1 MSAELIAI
9 LAVGVAL
16 GSLTVGLLLWIDR
29 RIDRLE
35 SRLDSR
41 IGAYIAEAGNDRRA
55 FQAAMDDFRRE
66 MQRLAE
72 RQAHVEGL
80 RAAE

>member
-16 GSLTVGLLLWIDR
+16 GSLTVGLVLQIDR
-29 RIDRLE
+29 RIDRL
-35 SRLDSR
+35 DSR
-41 IGAYIAEAGNDRRA
+41 IDAYIAEAGNDRRA

>member
-1 MSAELIAI
+1 MSVELIAM

-16 GSLTVGLLLWIDR
+16 GSLTAGLTLRIDQR
-29 RIDRLE
+29 MDRLE
-35 SRLDSR
+35 TRLD
-41 IGAYIAEAGNDRRA
+41 GYIAEAGNDRRA

-72 RQAHVEGL
+72 RQSHVEGL